1 VTLAESL
8 LHVPEQSPDATGER
22 VSVAILRA
30 SVERLSAHN
39 AVLASAKATL
49 AAQNETM
56 RRDNAALLARVA
68 ELERRLGLNSSNSS
82 KPPSSD
88 GLRKRPP
95 RTRSLRER
103 SKKRAGGQKGHPG
116 TTLRAVDQPD
126 HTVDHIPASCA
137 NCDQPLPQ
145 TPGGDYDA
153 RQVFDLPQPR
163 PLVVTEHRAHRC
175 RCTACGSVTK
185 GVFPAGVSA
194 PVQYGD
200 RITAIVV
207 YLSAF
212 QLVPL
217 DRLAT
222 LMADL
227 FSVTLSR
234 ASIEKMSRRAG
245 ERLLGFAAAV
255 RQLILLA
262 PVKHLDETGF
272 RIVKTLKW
280 LHIAA
285 TGWLTYYRI
294 GVDRGDMLSGVSGII
309 VHDHWKSYYTMPG
322 VEHALCNAHHLRE
335 LKALFEIEQED
346 WARRMQTLLRR
357 ACHVEHLSRDQER
370 APDQRLIALIGR
382 RYDAIVASGIAFH
395 EGLPALPKTLKKDG
409 TPRAGRAKRRVG
421 HNLAQRLGDHKEA
434 ALRFLTNP
442 DVPFTNNQA
451 ERDGRMMKLKQKIS
465 GCFRSVQGAN
475 DFAVI
480 RTFIGTAQKQGW
492 GVIQSL
498 MRDPNDLIKKLQA
511 A

>member
-1 VTLAESL
+1 MILQAEIRDL
-8 LHVPEQSPDATGER
+8 IAALQREIEN
-22 VSVAILRA
+22 LRA
-30 SVERLSAHN
+30 E
-39 AVLASAKATL
+39 
-49 AAQNETM
+49 
-56 RRDNAALLARVA
+56 NAALRQEVA
-68 ELERRLGLNSSNSS
+68 DLQRRLDKNSTNSS

-88 GLRKRPP
+88 GLTKPP
-95 RTRSLRER
+95 RVAGSLRGKSSKR
-103 SKKRAGGQKGHPG
+103 SGGQAGHAGGTLKPVAKPDVIERHEAQACRHCFAGL
-116 TTLRAVDQPD
+116 TTAMIAGVEK
-126 HTVDHIPASCA
+126 
-137 NCDQPLPQ
+137 
-145 TPGGDYDA
+145 
-153 RQVFDLPQPR
+153 RQMFDRPEPR
-163 PLVVTEHRAHRC
+163 LEVTEHQAMIYRCAHC
-175 RCTACGSVTK
+175 RGRTTASFPEGVTS
-185 GVFPAGVSA
+185 SA
-194 PVQYGD
+194 QYGP
-200 RITAIVV
+200 RVRAAAV
-207 YLSAF
+207 YLNVQ
-212 QLVPL
+212 QLIPE
-217 DRLAT
+217 DRVAQA
-222 LMADL
+222 MADL
-227 FSVTLSR
+227 FGATTLCSDSVVAWGKRKAEDFGAL
-234 ASIEKMSRRAG
+234 
-245 ERLLGFAAAV
+245 AAQIAALV
-255 RQLILLA
+255 AQA
-262 PVKHLDETGF
+262 PVRHLDETGF
-272 RIVKTLKW
+272 RVAGKGQW
-280 LHIAA
+280 LHTASTVA
-285 TGWLTYYRI
+285 LTSYRVSAKRGELPKGFRG
-294 GVDRGDMLSGVSGII
+294 GVV
-309 VHDHWKSYYTMPG
+309 VHDHFRPYYALPA
-322 VEHALCNAHHLRE
+322 VRHALCNAHHLRE